1 MADIIGTSDVD
12 NLAPLDG
19 VNDIVGGGGNDN
31 INATSGVNTIEYN
44 SGDGVDAVQVAL
56 PRTFQYADFLTAAQA
71 GLADLQNFAGAAY
84 SNSYFA
90 TADSSLIAMLPADL
104 QASIGALQETYDPD
118 LGFVAGTLDPAAAT
132 AAFNS
137 LISWINT
144 STSNVIKF
152 GPGITL
158 ADVSL
163 QVGTTTDYG
172 SQTVPTEFS
181 VSVGNSDQGMIFD
194 VGSSGSV
201 AGDPSAPTQ
210 LDLTFQFADGTTA
223 TLADLMAR
231 SDQGIMGT
239 QSGTDSSDF
248 LHGSLSGDM
257 LFGNG
262 GNDQLDGGAG
272 DDFVF
277 GGSGDDVISGGD
289 GVDTIY
295 GEDGNDVMASGKGD
309 PSFQSFMSGGQGND
323 VYAFN
328 RGFGNVF
335 IDNGD
340 TDGSGMNGSGMD
352 TISFGGGISA
362 SDVVASVD
370 PQSGNLTLS
379 VAGSS
384 DQITIAWFDSAN
396 GMTARPDQVVDRVQ
410 FIDAD
415 GTAHVYDLASLVQA
429 AFPDPS
435 AADPSASVT
444 LVGPGATELAV
455 DAAGGDAAIHYA
467 ETGSLFASAA
477 NQAPTAAHIDPV
489 TVKQGATD
497 FSFALPAGTF
507 TDPEGAALQLSA
519 TTSNGDPLPSWLQFD
534 AAHGTFSGTPANGDV
549 GAFDVKVTATD
560 PGGLSVS
567 QTFNLTVQNV
577 NDAPT
582 ATDGTLHFD
591 FTQDQATGYR
601 VAPDNFND
609 VDVGDSLTYSATLA
623 DGSPLPSW
631 LQFDATNLILA
642 GKPANGDVGDLSVI
656 VTATDQGGL
665 SASKAIDI
673 SVANVN
679 DAPVATDGTAEASAT
694 QDAAFAY
701 TLPDGTFTDVD
712 LGDKLT
718 YSARMADG
726 TDLPSW
732 LKFDASTGA
741 FAGTPAN
748 ADVGNLSVIVTATDV
763 AGASATKALDLS
775 VANVNDAPTATA
787 GVASATATQDA
798 SLSYTLPADTFNDI
812 DVGDKLTYSATM
824 SDGTALPTW
833 LHIDG
838 TSGTLS
844 GTPANADVGNLSL
857 IVTATD
863 LAGASATK
871 ALDLSVANIDDA
883 PTVAHA
889 IADQTATALSPYS
902 MTVPANTFSDMDV
915 GDSLTLSAKL
925 ANGSPLPSWLSFDPS
940 TGKLSG
946 TAGGSGTWSIEVV
959 ATDLSGASVSDTFA
973 LTVGAG
979 SVGNPPPV
987 GATINGT
994 SGNDRLNG
1002 TDGGDKINGGKGKDV
1017 LSGGAGDDQ
1026 LFVTGDATW
1035 GWGSTRTNVATG
1047 ERVSISGKNRIYD
1060 VFDGGAGSDI
1070 LVGTNGNDA
1079 ILLDDSKSSAL
1090 QSGPRI
1096 IGVEKIDAGG
1106 GNDMVDLTSRRYS
1119 YGDVEIDGG
1128 SGNDVL
1134 WSSKGNDVL
1143 RGGSGNDSMDGGAG
1157 NDYLDGGSGSDDLN
1171 GGAGVDMLQGGSGDD
1186 HLADTSGNGVMDGG
1200 SGNDKLVEGSG
1211 HSLLIGGKGNDRL
1224 TLGGGYD
1231 VIAFNRG
1238 DGRDV
1243 VSNGGKSGD
1252 ATLSLGGG
1260 ISYQDLTLS
1269 RSGADLIL
1277 NVGNGDQITFSKW
1290 YDGRKYQAVSKL
1302 QVVAEA
1308 MPGFD
1313 AGGSNPLLDNNV
1325 ETFDFKGLVK
1335 AFDATQHHGRGVSKW
1350 AVTNA
1355 LAQFHLGGS
1364 DTAVVGGDLAY
1375 QYGVNGTLAGIA
1387 VNAVQGQVGSSQF
1400 GQQAQTLHNEAAVKD
1415 GLVKLS

>member
-12 NLAPLDG
+12 NLTSMDE
-19 VNDIVGGGGNDN
+19 VNTIIGGTGDDN
-31 INATSGVNTIEYN
+31 IDATSGVNTIEYN
-44 SGDGVDAVQVAL
+44 SGDGVDAVKVAL
-56 PRTFQYADFLTAAQA
+56 PRTFQFADFLSQAQSA
-71 GLADLQNFAGAAY
+71 LAQLENFSGSAY

-90 TADSSLIAMLPADL
+90 TADSSLMAMLPADL
-104 QASIGALQETYDPD
+104 QASIGALQETYVPD
-118 LGFVAGTLDPAAAT
+118 QGFVAGSLDPAAAT

-137 LISWINT
+137 LIGWINT

-158 ADVSL
+158 ANVSL
-163 QVGTTTDYG
+163 QVGSTTDYG
-172 SQTVPTEFS
+172 SQTIPTEFS

-194 VGSSGSV
+194 VGSPGSV
-201 AGDPSAPTQ
+201 AGDASAPTQ

-231 SDQGIMGT
+231 GNQGAMGM
-239 QSGTDSSDF
+239 QNGTDDSD
-248 LHGSLSGDM
+248 LLRGSLAGDM

-272 DDFVF
+272 DDFLF
-277 GGSGDDVISGGD
+277 GGTGDDVIGG
-289 GVDTIY
+289 GTGNDTIY
-295 GEDGNDVMASGKGD
+295 GEDGNDVMASGKNG
-309 PSFQSFMSGGQGND
+309 SFMSGGQGND

-328 RGFGNVF
+328 RGDGNVF

-340 TDGSGMNGSGMD
+340 TDGSGVD
-352 TISFGGGISA
+352 TISFGGGVA
-362 SDVVASVD
+362 PSDLVASVD
-370 PQSGNLTLS
+370 PQTGNLTLGI
-379 VAGSS
+379 AGSS
-384 DQITIAWFDSAN
+384 DQITITWFDNTN
-396 GMTARPDQVVDRVQ
+396 GMAARVDQVIDRVQ

-429 AFPDPS
+429 AFPNPG
-435 AADPSASVT
+435 AADPSASVA
-444 LVGPGATELAV
+444 LVGPDATELAV
-455 DAAGGDAAIHYA
+455 DAAGGEDAAYYA
-467 ETGSLFASAA
+467 EYGTLFGTAESP
-477 NQAPTAAHIDPV
+477 NQAPTAAHIDDV

-507 TDPEGAALQLSA
+507 TDPEGATLQLSA

-534 AAHGTFSGTPANGDV
+534 AAHGTFSGTPTNGDV
-549 GAFDVKVTATD
+549 GAFDVKVLATD
-560 PGGLSVS
+560 PGGLSAS
-567 QTFNLTVQNV
+567 QTFHLTVENV

-582 ATDGTLHFD
+582 ATDGALHFD
-591 FTQDQATGYR
+591 FDQDQAVGYR

-609 VDVGDSLTYSATLA
+609 IDAGDSLTYSATLA

-673 SVANVN
+673 TVHNVN
-679 DAPVATDGTAEASAT
+679 DAPVATDGAAEATAT
-694 QDAAFAY
+694 EDAAFAY
-701 TLPDGTFTDVD
+701 TLPDGTFTDMD

-732 LKFDASTGA
+732 LQFDAATGA
-741 FAGTPAN
+741 FAGTPTN
-748 ADVGNLSVIVTATDV
+748 GDVGSLSVVVTATDL
-763 AGASATKALDLS
+763 AGASATKALDLT
-775 VANVNDAPTATA
+775 VANTNDAPTAND
-787 GVASATATQDA
+787 GVASANATQDA
-798 SLSYTLPADTFNDI
+798 SFSYTLPADTFNDV
-812 DVGDKLTYSATM
+812 DAGDKLTYSATM

-838 TSGTLS
+838 TSGMLS
-844 GTPANADVGNLSL
+844 GTPANGDVGNLSL

-871 ALDLSVANIDDA
+871 ALDLNVANIDDA

-902 MTVPANTFSDMDV
+902 MTVPANTFSDVDL
-915 GDSLTLSAKL
+915 GDSLTLSARL

-940 TGKLSG
+940 TGTLSG
-946 TAGGSGTWSIEVV
+946 TAGSSGTWSIEVV
-959 ATDLSGASVSDTFA
+959 ATDLSGASVGDTFA

-979 SVGNPPPV
+979 SVGSPPPVGDPSPV

-1002 TDGGDKINGGKGKDV
+1002 TAGNDKINGGKGKDV

-1026 LFVTGDATW
+1026 LFVTADATW
-1035 GWGSTRTNVATG
+1035 GSGSTRTNVVTG
-1047 ERVSISGKNRIYD
+1047 EKVSISGKNRIYD

-1070 LVGTNGNDA
+1070 LLGTSGNDA

-1090 QSGPRI
+1090 QNGARI

-1106 GNDMVDLTSRRYS
+1106 GNDLVDLTSKRYS

-1143 RGGSGNDSMDGGAG
+1143 RGGSGDDSMDGGAG
-1157 NDYLDGGSGSDDLN
+1157 NDYLDGGSGNDKLN

-1186 HLADTSGNGVMDGG
+1186 KLTDTSGNGVMDGG
-1200 SGNDKLVEGSG
+1200 SGKDTLVEGSG
-1211 HSLLIGGKGNDRL
+1211 NSLMIGGKGNDKL

-1238 DGRDV
+1238 DGKDV
-1243 VSNGGKSGD
+1243 VSNGGKSGN

-1260 ISYQDLTLS
+1260 ISYQDISLS

-1290 YDGRKYQAVSKL
+1290 YDGKKYQAVSKL

-1335 AFDATQHHGRGVSKW
+1335 AFDAAQHHGRGVSKW

-1364 DTAVVGGDLAY
+1364 DTAAVGGDLAY

-1400 GQQAQTLHNEAAVKD
+1400 GQQAQTLHNEAALKD
-1415 GLVKLS
+1415 GLVKLV